1 MGPDGK
7 RTRFQPLA
15 IPSGTPPGC
24 KLRGGVAKPL
34 SLCYTV
40 AMSQIEFREWPKIFR
55 LNREIIVTEKID
67 GTNACIIV
75 EPAPGSYRDGLTH
88 IMEDGWPV
96 SADDPRAT
104 TAPGVLVDLHGSRAV
119 VAAQS
124 RKRVISP
131 GSDNFGFARWVR
143 ENATELANLL
153 GYGYHF
159 GEWYGSGIQRGYGL
173 QNGEKRFMLFN
184 VDRWSAL
191 PLVVPGLE
199 VATVLYRGNF
209 YTDQIEICVGK
220 LKRDGS
226 YHVKGFDNP
235 EGVIVYHTAGNT
247 SFKVTCEKDERH
259 KGETTRGHR
268 KDF

>member
-1 MGPDGK
+1 
-7 RTRFQPLA
+7 
-15 IPSGTPPGC
+15 
-24 KLRGGVAKPL
+24 
-34 SLCYTV
+34 
-40 AMSQIEFREWPKIFR
+40 MSQLEFREWPKIFR

-67 GTNACIIV
+67 GTNACVIV
-75 EPAPGSYRDGLTH
+75 EPLIGSYTDNVKYITEDDQPLLECDGTGK
-88 IMEDGWPV
+88 E
-96 SADDPRAT
+96 
-104 TAPGVLVDLHGSRAV
+104 PGIVVDVQGQKAV

-124 RKRVISP
+124 RKRIISP
-131 GSDNFGFARWVR
+131 GSDNFGFAQWVR
-143 ENATELANLL
+143 YNAEKLANLL
-153 GYGYHF
+153 GFGYHF

-209 YTDQIEICVGK
+209 DTNYVDMCVSK

-235 EGVIVYHTAGNT
+235 EGVVVYHTAGNT
-247 SFKVTCEKDERH
+247 SFKVTCEKDEQH
-259 KGETTRGHR
+259 KGETTRGYR